1 MRLNGGRGEEEEKK
15 EKKGGQRRGV
25 RENGVNGEG
34 GKGEHT
40 AEDVVPFQTG
50 KKKKKEER
58 RSRTRAPDTRGGER
72 HVAAGGDTVC
82 GEEEVAAPLVSN

>member
-1 MRLNGGRGEEEEKK
+1 MEGEERRRKKK

-40 AEDVVPFQTG
+40 AEDVVPFRTG
-50 KKKKKEER
+50 KKKKK
-58 RSRTRAPDTRGGER
+58 G
-72 HVAAGGDTVC
+72 
-82 GEEEVAAPLVSN
+82 GEEE